1 MKTIAFVTSLW
12 LAAVPLSL
20 PVLAGN
26 DDPLF
31 INLTTNEAH
40 RSKMAI
46 GFSQAQLER
55 GHPLTIFL
63 NDRGILLAAKANAG
77 QYREQQAILRAII
90 EKGGVVLACPTCM
103 KQYGVSESDLLE
115 GVKVGNPA
123 LTGEALFRDD
133 TQTLSW

>member
-1 MKTIAFVTSLW
+1 MKAIAFVTSLW
-12 LAAVPLSL
+12 LATVPLSL

-40 RSKMAI
+40 RSNMAI
-46 GFSQAQLER
+46 GFSKAQLER

-63 NDRGILLAAKANAG
+63 NDQGILLASKANAG
-77 QYREQQAILRAII
+77 QYREQQAILRTIM

-103 KQYGVSESDLLE
+103 KKYGVNESDLLE

-133 TQTLSW
+133 TKTLSW